1 MSHRWRDIP
10 CFPILLLLHLIF
22 TLSSLIVRLAES
34 LSSPSLGSSANS
46 PPRHLAIVLAHSR
59 HNGRRSADSHGQFL
73 EKRAIVESV
82 KRLIERAG
90 EEGVGEVSVW
100 DRQGEERYATAF
112 QS

>member
-1 MSHRWRDIP
+1 MVEGARIAR
-10 CFPILLLLHLIF
+10 
-22 TLSSLIVRLAES
+22 
-34 LSSPSLGSSANS
+34 
-46 PPRHLAIVLAHSR
+46 
-59 HNGRRSADSHGQFL
+59 QFL

-82 KRLIERAG
+82 KRLIEWAG